1 MKIILLVLLL
11 GLLFISS
18 LTSAG
23 ELYDIKMPDVDAV
36 NGKNLVLNG
45 MTVREVSI
53 LNIEIRVYVG
63 GLYLEKK
70 SSKGDEILDSKNLKE
85 MKTIFKHHA
94 SATEVKNAWD
104 EAVKVVCK
112 DTCFSKHKDHLKQF
126 ESFFKSVNSGDNL
139 TYIFSPN
146 GVDVSENGEK
156 LGSVTD
162 EDFGKVVLS
171 VWIGNPPFSE
181 KMKKGLLSL

>member
-1 MKIILLVLLL
+1 MKAIIL
-11 GLLFISS
+11 GLIFSS
-18 LTSAG
+18 TLAYAG
-23 ELYDIKMPDVDAV
+23 ELYEIKMPDTETV

-45 MTVREVSI
+45 MCVREVSI
-53 LNIEIRVYVG
+53 LNIDIRVYVG

-70 SSKGDEILDSKNLKE
+70 SSNGDDVLNSKSLKQ

-94 SATEVKNAWD
+94 SASDVKTAWD
-104 EAVKVVCK
+104 EAVKIVCK

-126 ESFFKSVNSGDNL
+126 EGIFKSVSSGDSL
-139 TYIFSPN
+139 TYVFSPA
-146 GVDVSENGEK
+146 GVDVSQNGEK
-156 LGSVTD
+156 LGSIAD